1 MSGGFLGGGIVFAV
15 AALLW
20 ILYLV
25 PTWLS
30 RRHFNATERNAVRM
44 QQTIRAL
51 AETADVPDEFHVE
64 TSARAVIEQRR
75 MLRKAQKAARAEVR
89 AATARAV
96 GYDTTQVRA
105 RRRARVTR
113 ATSAL
118 FLLGALT
125 TVVWGG
131 VALATGSG
139 WEILSAGCA
148 VFAVALVTQEVVV
161 STTAVSR
168 TTGQG
173 TRNLAAQLGSS
184 RSAPALV
191 TREWTPVPL
200 PKPMHLEQGSIA
212 ASVVASQLAA
222 EKLRRAAAEAAVVA
236 ATPAVPSVTARL
248 QAMGVVDAPE
258 SVALDLDA
266 ALRRRRVG

>member
-51 AETADVPDEFHVE
+51 AETADVPEEFHVE

-96 GYDTTQVRA
+96 GFDTAQVRA
-105 RRRARVTR
+105 RRRARVAR
-113 ATSAL
+113 ATSAV

-131 VALATGSG
+131 VALGTGSG
-139 WEILSAGCA
+139 WQILSAGCA
-148 VFAVALVTQEVVV
+148 AFAVALVTQEVVV
-161 STTAVSR
+161 STTAVTRAAPRAAR
-168 TTGQG
+168 TVITS
-173 TRNLAAQLGSS
+173 AQPASS
-184 RSAPALV
+184 SQMLV

-236 ATPAVPSVTARL
+236 ATPVVPSVTARL